1 MMTNPREAYEEL
13 AQWVDVSNHPDKEQ
27 FESLLGDFVQS
38 VINAAV
44 NETREDANS
53 GTEHVGLIQEYAE
66 HRNFN
71 EFFTS
76 DR

>member
-38 VINAAV
+38 AINAAV
-44 NETREDANS
+44 ENTREKANS
-53 GTEHVGLIQEYAE
+53 GTEHISLIEEYANN
-66 HRNFN
+66 RNFN